1 MTALFPAPGAPT
13 IVPPRQAA
21 DGSPI
26 CTVSQLTRQIR
37 ETLERHVGLVWLTG
51 EISNLRVP
59 ASGHCYFTL
68 KDESAQIAAVMWRTL
83 AETLKFKMAEGLS
96 VLAQGEV
103 TVYEPRGQYQ
113 ISVRRIEPLGVGAL
127 QLAFLQMKER
137 LEKEGLFDPA
147 RKRPIPMF
155 PRAVALVT

>member
-1 MTALFPAPGAPT
+1 MTPLFPASGAPT
-13 IVPPRQAA
+13 PAAPRSAA

-26 CTVSQLTRQIR
+26 YTVSQLTRQIR

-83 AETLKFKMAEGLS
+83 AETEIGRASCRER
-96 VLAQGEV
+96 VLYRV
-103 TVYEPRGQYQ
+103 
-113 ISVRRIEPLGVGAL
+113 
-127 QLAFLQMKER
+127 
-137 LEKEGLFDPA
+137 
-147 RKRPIPMF
+147 
-155 PRAVALVT
+155 